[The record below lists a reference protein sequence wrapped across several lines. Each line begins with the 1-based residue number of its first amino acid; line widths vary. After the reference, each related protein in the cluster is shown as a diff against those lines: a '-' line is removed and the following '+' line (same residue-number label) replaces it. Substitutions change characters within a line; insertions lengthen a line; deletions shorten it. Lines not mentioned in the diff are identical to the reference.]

1 MRGVRGGRKAACC
14 APRFFREGHYT
25 QYIIAFAYI
34 YIYIYI
40 FLALYIYIYMF
51 KRSWKYIIIFG
62 SLVHNYYLRTSTT
75 SYKL

>member
-1 MRGVRGGRKAACC
+1 MLNLEVYGVRGGRKAACC

-34 YIYIYI
+34 YIYI

-51 KRSWKYIIIFG
+51 KRP
-62 SLVHNYYLRTSTT
+62 RTYVNCLWMSIQVMLG
-75 SYKL
+75 KN